1 MNSKAGA
8 DGGPVWLKKWC
19 VLSEKGKKEGRAAQ
33 YTVADTRNA
42 HYNSARGLTVMT
54 FPLQFRCI
62 QTRRTV
68 LDLLKCLFIGHFL
81 RSGCKC
87 YYSTS
92 LKRNTLVESF
102 TSLWDKLP
110 RILRRK
116 EIERDDI
123 RRQKRRE
130 RERCPEWKH
139 VGLYLM
145 IYLCVERQLYMWH
158 WLRGS
163 VHFNLCETVMPLCVH
178 VRCINQ
184 SLHIGLSSE
193 VPKPEKSDLS

>member
-102 TSLWDKLP
+102 TSLWGKLP

-130 RERCPEWKH
+130 RERDALSGSMWGFISWFISVLKGNYTCDTGSEE
-139 VGLYLM
+139 VCAL
-145 IYLCVERQLYMWH
+145 ICVK
-158 WLRGS
+158 
-163 VHFNLCETVMPLCVH
+163 
-178 VRCINQ
+178 Q
-184 SLHIGLSSE
+184 SCHY
-193 VPKPEKSDLS
+193 VFTSDV